1 MALPSSGPLSL
12 NDIRVELQQSQA
24 NSSLRSL
31 SNLAGFSTPDAV
43 SEFYGYSYANY
54 NYFEINDTGYSSS
67 SEACNFGGQDNLTL
81 YFAGSG
87 GTQACP
93 SVSNLLYTNTAL
105 TQKFDGAGRWY
116 KSNLCNASYYILGF
130 PDTGFVEGESGC

>member
-24 NSSLRSL
+24 NSSLRTL
-31 SNLAGFSTPDAV
+31 SNIAGFSTPDAV

-81 YFAGSG
+81 YFAGTG

-93 SVSNLLYTNTAL
+93 TTTTQVFTDTAL

-116 KSNLCNASYYILGF
+116 KSNLCNASYNILGF
-130 PDTGFVEGESGC
+130 PDTGLIEGESGC